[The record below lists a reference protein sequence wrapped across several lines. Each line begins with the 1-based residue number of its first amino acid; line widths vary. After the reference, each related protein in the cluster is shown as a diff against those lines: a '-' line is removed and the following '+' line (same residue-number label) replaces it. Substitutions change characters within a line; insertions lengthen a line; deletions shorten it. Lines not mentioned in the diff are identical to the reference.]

1 MRKRN
6 QLIEDKDPA
15 WPIIQA
21 WLLDAAN
28 LVEVLPALEL
38 NRGAAL
44 VATQVTTHSTLGA
57 IVYETGG
64 LLVDSGWV
72 RILGSGHPRLPRSLP
87 EWNAGRTVVAS
98 DKAPPFLLIGDDVVG
113 GFFAI
118 NGGALGLTPGN
129 VFYFAPD
136 SLEWEDLGR
145 GYSEFIQW
153 CFSGDLGSFYE
164 GIRWP
169 GWEKEAATL
178 AGDRAYSVYPP
189 LWAQGPPV
197 SERSRRDVPLAELY
211 DMYVAYDT

>member
-1 MRKRN
+1 
-6 QLIEDKDPA
+6 
-15 WPIIQA
+15 
-21 WLLDAAN
+21 
-28 LVEVLPALEL
+28 
-38 NRGAAL
+38 
-44 VATQVTTHSTLGA
+44 
-57 IVYETGG
+57 
-64 LLVDSGWV
+64 
-72 RILGSGHPRLPRSLP
+72 
-87 EWNAGRTVVAS
+87 VAS

-164 GIRWP
+164 GTRWP

-178 AGDRAYSVYPP
+178 PGDRAYSIYPP

-197 SERSRRDVPLAELY
+197 GERSRRDVPLAELY